1 MNIKDNNTKKG
12 VASPA
17 LTIPKDNREIHTV
30 EKAAIESLTD
40 STSKKPFFKVM
51 LAGKLGG

>member
-40 STSKKPFFKVM
+40 STSKKPF
-51 LAGKLGG
+51 LRLC